1 MMGLHINY
9 KSDFLLRERFFAA
22 DKKPTALPAACDF
35 RLMYYTKPGVGYEAS
50 RVGGVYTN
58 CYPDGDS
65 IIVVFSDA
73 QLGIGPLHHELRLSL
88 PNAVFPDGVQN
99 IYIPENIGVELWGQK
114 SDTEGVIE
122 CSVIAAYTKGD
133 KGDKG
138 DKGNKGDKGDRGAA
152 FRWEDFTPAQL
163 AALKGD
169 KGDAFRW
176 EDFTAAQIE
185 TLQAP
190 ATQAAAACR
199 NVTAAASQA
208 TEDSRR
214 TTAAAQAATGRAEA
228 EIVRMQQMEAQV
240 ERAAS
245 MIPLALHVEY
255 PRRITYGNDRA
266 LRIAARLLPDY
277 VMQNVLVL
285 GDDGAVET
293 APDGAI
299 KVLSVGASRVHII
312 PSANTAL
319 YKTLRIEVV
328 APVIVR
334 ASAKGLL
341 LTPRGDMIL
350 T

>member
-1 MMGLHINY
+1 MGTMHINY
-9 KSDFLLRERFFAA
+9 KSDFLLRERFYTA
-22 DKKPTALPAACDF
+22 DKKPTALPAECDF

-58 CYPDGDS
+58 CYPDGES
-65 IIVVFSDA
+65 VIVIFSDA

-88 PNAVFPDGVQN
+88 PNAAFPNGVQN
-99 IYIPENIGVELWGQK
+99 IYIPEHIGIELWGQK
-114 SDTEGVIE
+114 SDTENIIE
-122 CSVIAAYTKGD
+122 CSLIAAYTKGD

-138 DKGNKGDKGDRGAA
+138 NKGDKGDKGDRGAA

-176 EDFTAAQIE
+176 EDFTATQIE
-185 TLQAP
+185 RLQAP
-190 ATQAAAACR
+190 ATQAAAECR

-208 TEDSRR
+208 TEDSRH
-214 TTAAAQAATGRAEA
+214 TTAASQAATGRAEA

-245 MIPLALHVEY
+245 MIPLALRVEY
-255 PRRITYGNDRA
+255 PRRITCGNDRA
-266 LRIAARLLPDY
+266 LRITARLLPDY

-285 GDDGAVET
+285 GDDRAVET
-293 APDGAI
+293 APDGTI
-299 KVLSVGASRVHII
+299 KVLGVGVSRVHVI

-328 APVIVR
+328 APTLVR
-334 ASAKGLL
+334 TSATGVL
-341 LTPRGDMIL
+341 LTTRGNMIL